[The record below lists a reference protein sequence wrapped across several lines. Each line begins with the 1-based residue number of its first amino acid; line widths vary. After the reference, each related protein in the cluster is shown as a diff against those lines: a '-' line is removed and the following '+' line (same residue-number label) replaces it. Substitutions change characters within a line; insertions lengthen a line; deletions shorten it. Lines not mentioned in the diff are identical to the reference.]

1 MTGFWKR
8 ADATFQQRRFSTAR
22 FRVGGTFQFT
32 NSLDNKLTG
41 AFPHSSTAA
50 VSTEQRNSAPKNFS
64 TGNIRPV
71 HTENR
76 PSKANF
82 SSPDAYFSR
91 FQQFLQPLLLRL
103 LILIIIVF
111 VLILIFLLLETD
123 PNPKSRTAV
132 DNPAVQDT
140 QFHPAHSAYLCKAA
154 IGRA

>member
-1 MTGFWKR
+1 MTIYPNQVVELVN
-8 ADATFQQRRFSTAR
+8 A
-22 FRVGGTFQFT
+22 
-32 NSLDNKLTG
+32 
-41 AFPHSSTAA
+41 
-50 VSTEQRNSAPKNFS
+50 APKNFS

-111 VLILIFLLLETD
+111 VLILLFLLLETD
-123 PNPKSRTAV
+123 PDPKSRTAV

-140 QFHPAHSAYLCKAA
+140 QFHPAHSAYLCKAEMYA
-154 IGRA
+154 PEMAEIT